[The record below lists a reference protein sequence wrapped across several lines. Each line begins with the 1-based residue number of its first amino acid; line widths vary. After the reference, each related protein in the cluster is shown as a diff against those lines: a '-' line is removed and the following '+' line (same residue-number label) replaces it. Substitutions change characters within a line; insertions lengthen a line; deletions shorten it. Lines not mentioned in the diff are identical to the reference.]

1 VLVGLKIII
10 IIIIIIITIINVFA
24 IRSYVA
30 SEELMGSGSV
40 LLRKGEEKKPGE
52 VKCLSPGLK
61 HSNRVTINEFSV
73 VLGVINLQLFF
84 SLPQRFANSVRHSQ

>member
-1 VLVGLKIII
+1 VLVGLKII

-40 LLRKGEEKKPGE
+40 LLRKGKRKSREK
-52 VKCLSPGLK
+52 
-61 HSNRVTINEFSV
+61 
-73 VLGVINLQLFF
+73 
-84 SLPQRFANSVRHSQ
+84 